1 MSIQL
6 YIRKLYKKN
15 LMAIIG
21 KIRERSG
28 LLVTMVGLGL
38 LLFIFTP
45 LFDGTIPWFS
55 NQNASIGLFNN
66 SEIDSKTWKYYQTEN
81 LASRNFPNAND
92 DEIKFR
98 AWYQMISDTIYN
110 LELNKIG
117 VGVTNAEFNEGI
129 LNGEN
134 PIPSQFKE
142 QFVENGVFNKEKFSQ
157 EVFELRKRLQ
167 NEPDPNYIIS
177 IKNNFELPLQF
188 DRKLN
193 KYRSMMKYGVL
204 GTIQEGKKLDF
215 EEKTVA
221 NIDYIFVNYNDIA
234 DSVID
239 INDEKRKNYFN
250 EHRYEKKWKQNND
263 IAVYDYV
270 VIKFDPSADDI
281 AYYTS
286 SMESLKTSF
295 KNAEDD
301 SLFVADNAETPL
313 FFESQYGPRPSGVF
327 SDQAYRGGKFSSF
340 IDQQI
345 DDASQGDVIGPFVHQ
360 DKVNLVKVYKTEEEE
375 QAKVRHILISSKEGD
390 ANDAENKK
398 LADSILYAV
407 RRDSSKFTKLVQKYS
422 KDPGSV
428 PNGGVYSW
436 FPKGQ
441 MVPEFEDFSF
451 NKRIGSS
458 GVVRTN
464 YGFHIIQ
471 VLGRRT
477 GTLKK
482 IAIVDESIMASSNT
496 QDFYYDSI
504 AVNFY
509 MKADTAG
516 LTSTADEFGYEVK
529 SSGDVPLTYFNN
541 NSFNYLERTKQ
552 NNFYGP
558 NELNRKLFLAKW
570 AFNAE
575 IGDILEPDFISHNQI
590 VIAQLKE
597 KIIAD
602 NDQFNNIKGL
612 MEPSVKNKLK
622 ADYFINNNENVISE
636 INNLDSIAFT
646 LGYQTQNG
654 TVKYSDLNIG
664 NNQNNL
670 SEPKVMANIFNM
682 ESSSTSSIIE
692 GKQGLYI
699 IRLNSINNSP
709 VTSASAEEK
718 SNKLETDIRTQIEQG
733 YYPALLKAYQ
743 VKDKRAENLVLY
755 N

>member
-1 MSIQL
+1 
-6 YIRKLYKKN
+6 
-15 LMAIIG
+15 MAIIG
-21 KIRERSG
+21 KIREKSG
-28 LLVTMVGLGL
+28 LLVAMVGLGL
-38 LLFIFTP
+38 LLFI
-45 LFDGTIPWFS
+45 IPVNDLLQQF
-55 NQNASIGLFNN
+55 NRNGNTTIGLFNN
-66 SEIDSKTWKYYQTEN
+66 SEIDSKIWKYNEIEKSVKEKYP
-81 LASRNFPNAND
+81 SAND
-92 DEIKFR
+92 DEIKLR
-98 AWYQMISDTIYN
+98 SWGQMISDTIYSTE
-110 LELNKIG
+110 LEKLGLHVSIP
-117 VGVTNAEFNEGI
+117 ELNEGI
-129 LNGEN
+129 LNSQN
-134 PIPSQFKE
+134 PIPSDFKNIFIDRQTGIFKQKE
-142 QFVENGVFNKEKFSQ
+142 FAEEVFNI
-157 EVFELRKRLQ
+157 RKSIQ
-167 NEPDPNYIIS
+167 NEPDPNYILRLI
-177 IKNNFELPLQF
+177 NNLEKPVILN
-188 DRKLN
+188 RKLI
-193 KYRSMMKYGVL
+193 KYSSMLKYGVL

-239 INDEKRKNYFN
+239 INDEKRKDYFN
-250 EHRYEKKWKQNND
+250 DDEHRYDKKWKQNND

-301 SLFVADNAETPL
+301 SLFVANNVGI
-313 FFESQYGPRPSGVF
+313 Y
-327 SDQAYRGGKFSSF
+327 SDQPYRGGNFSSF

-345 DDASQGDVIGPFVHQ
+345 DDASQGDVIGPFIHQ
-360 DKVNLVKVYKTEEEE
+360 DKVKLVKVYKTEEEE
-375 QAKVRHILISSKEGD
+375 QAKVRHILISSKEVD
-390 ANDAENKK
+390 ANDTENKK

-422 KDPGSV
+422 EDPGSV
-428 PNGGVYSW
+428 SNGGVISW
-436 FPKGQ
+436 FSREADI
-441 MVPEFEDFSF
+441 VPEFKDFSF
-451 NKRIGSS
+451 NNRIGSS
-458 GVVRTN
+458 GLVRTQF
-464 YGFHIIQ
+464 GFHIIQ
-471 VLGRRT
+471 VLGRRN

-482 IAIVDESIMASSNT
+482 IAIVDEAIMARQNT
-496 QDFYYDSI
+496 QDLYYDSVAI
-504 AVNFY
+504 NFY
-509 MKADTAG
+509 LKADTAG

-558 NELNRKLFLAKW
+558 NELNRSLIIAKW

-575 IGDILEPDFISHNQI
+575 IGDIFEPEYISHNKI

-597 KIIAD
+597 KITAD

-612 MEPSVKNKLK
+612 MEPYVKNKLK

-664 NNQNNL
+664 NNQYNL
-670 SEPKVMANIFNM
+670 PEPKVMANIFNM

-718 SNKLETDIRTQIEQG
+718 SNKLETDIRTQIEQS

-743 VKDKRAENLVLY
+743 VKDRRAENLVLY